1 MTASEDD
8 EIVFVGET
16 RAAGGAGE
24 GEARGVKR
32 GRYDGTMDTLA
43 YQALDAQDAKTN
55 ANETEAPHPPATA
68 TPNTTR
74 DPPLFRLFRTEHI
87 SNSHND
93 GCVTVSDLVRGPVKW
108 GVVSNFKIDLDFIS
122 HAAPELLTIP
132 RIHWLHGQPD
142 VPEWT
147 KENLPNKIE
156 DKTWTFLKPQV
167 PNYGTH
173 HSKFFLLVYPAGV
186 RVVVSTANL
195 CRMDLTVMSN
205 AAWWQDFP
213 LKSEQQLQNHAS
225 SEFEEDLL
233 LYLNRLRWV
242 GGEETNEDGE
252 RVLVGP
258 EAFRA
263 FDYSG
268 AGAKLIRS
276 VPVRHNSVEETSWG
290 HPALHRALQKQK
302 FPKEFEKSPVLG
314 QFSSMGSFS
323 EKWLNDEFRGSLC
336 GGVIEGPDKKPLGK
350 GQLNLIWPTKQEV
363 RQSLAGYVSGG
374 SIPGSAK
381 NVNKPHVRSK
391 LHTWSANGSQNSEN
405 NSDTPTDDNPCG
417 RRQAVPHIK
426 TFARYLE
433 DKKNGAKLA
442 WVFLGSHN
450 LSGAAWG
457 KFEHGNSQ
465 LNLLSYELGVLLL
478 PSLVGTRVEKPFC
491 VVAASAQLAVEE
503 VGPAMQCLAGARPC
517 VAHGRS
523 GKEVVF
529 RHATTVVPKD
539 VSLSEGTSVST
550 VFAPLPYHVPP
561 RRYGPHDVPWTFDE
575 THLKPDWTGQQ
586 WHPRG

>member
-205 AAWWQDFP
+205 AVWWQDFP
-213 LKSEQQLQNHAS
+213 LKSEQQVQNHAS

-290 HPALHRALQKQK
+290 HPALHRAYRNKN
-302 FPKEFEKSPVLG
+302 FPKNSKSP
-314 QFSSMGSFS
+314 QF
-323 EKWLNDEFRGSLC
+323 
-336 GGVIEGPDKKPLGK
+336 
-350 GQLNLIWPTKQEV
+350 
-363 RQSLAGYVSGG
+363 
-374 SIPGSAK
+374 
-381 NVNKPHVRSK
+381 
-391 LHTWSANGSQNSEN
+391 
-405 NSDTPTDDNPCG
+405 
-417 RRQAVPHIK
+417 
-426 TFARYLE
+426 
-433 DKKNGAKLA
+433 
-442 WVFLGSHN
+442 
-450 LSGAAWG
+450 
-457 KFEHGNSQ
+457 
-465 LNLLSYELGVLLL
+465 
-478 PSLVGTRVEKPFC
+478 
-491 VVAASAQLAVEE
+491 
-503 VGPAMQCLAGARPC
+503 
-517 VAHGRS
+517 
-523 GKEVVF
+523 
-529 RHATTVVPKD
+529 
-539 VSLSEGTSVST
+539 
-550 VFAPLPYHVPP
+550 
-561 RRYGPHDVPWTFDE
+561 
-575 THLKPDWTGQQ
+575 
-586 WHPRG
+586 

>member
-74 DPPLFRLFRTEHI
+74 DPPLFRLFRAEHI

-205 AAWWQDFP
+205 AVWWQDFP
-213 LKSEQQLQNHAS
+213 LKSEQQVQNHAS

-233 LYLNRLRWV
+233 DVPFTY
-242 GGEETNEDGE
+242 E
-252 RVLVGP
+252 
-258 EAFRA
+258 
-263 FDYSG
+263 FDYDFE
-268 AGAKLIRS
+268 L
-276 VPVRHNSVEETSWG
+276 
-290 HPALHRALQKQK
+290 LHLY
-302 FPKEFEKSPVLG
+302 V
-314 QFSSMGSFS
+314 
-323 EKWLNDEFRGSLC
+323 D
-336 GGVIEGPDKKPLGK
+336 GV
-350 GQLNLIWPTKQEV
+350 
-363 RQSLAGYVSGG
+363 
-374 SIPGSAK
+374 
-381 NVNKPHVRSK
+381 
-391 LHTWSANGSQNSEN
+391 
-405 NSDTPTDDNPCG
+405 
-417 RRQAVPHIK
+417 
-426 TFARYLE
+426 
-433 DKKNGAKLA
+433 
-442 WVFLGSHN
+442 
-450 LSGAAWG
+450 
-457 KFEHGNSQ
+457 
-465 LNLLSYELGVLLL
+465 
-478 PSLVGTRVEKPFC
+478 
-491 VVAASAQLAVEE
+491 VVLAVEE
-503 VGPAMQCLAGARPC
+503 VDGVLEDLGALLNDQVD
-517 VAHGRS
+517 VAEGHVLSLGLRVEQGYEGR
-523 GKEVVF
+523 
-529 RHATTVVPKD
+529 RQ
-539 VSLSEGTSVST
+539 L
-550 VFAPLPYHVPP
+550 
-561 RRYGPHDVPWTFDE
+561 
-575 THLKPDWTGQQ
+575 
-586 WHPRG
+586 